1 MSFLQYNFLLD
12 AYFLSYVHVGKV
24 KLIFNHCISA
34 SAVHMHTR
42 TNPFSLVGHNRRVT
56 FAQILLMQIFRINY
70 PLPYTDNIET

>member
-42 TNPFSLVGHNRRVT
+42 TKSIEQIPFLWLDITDASLLHK
-56 FAQILLMQIFRINY
+56 FY
-70 PLPYTDNIET
+70 